1 MKPLRLGLSFTHHI
15 LAERIVEESAF
26 GMTLVEAER
35 KEDRYFYPETAGTY
49 TGRINRLGLSLAAG
63 F

>member
-1 MKPLRLGLSFTHHI
+1 
-15 LAERIVEESAF
+15 
-26 GMTLVEAER
+26 MTLVEAER

-49 TGRINRLGLSLAAG
+49 SGRINRLGLSLAAG